1 MANKY
6 SDFSLNFSRH
16 PITGDVSM
24 VTEERS
30 IAQSLKNIL
39 LTDTYE
45 VPFNPNL
52 AGNIRALLFKLSD
65 PFVAEDVRTQVV
77 QAIEN
82 YEPRIDLIK
91 LDVRDSADGLTLI
104 INITY
109 RARTSTE
116 VLSFEYYLDRVV

>member
-16 PITGDVSM
+16 PITGDLSM
-24 VTEERS
+24 VVNEKS
-30 IAQSLKNIL
+30 IVQSLKNIL

-45 VPFNPNL
+45 VPFSPDI
-52 AGNIRALLFKLSD
+52 AGNIRAMLFKLSD
-65 PFVAEDVRTQVV
+65 PFVTEDVKTKVEF
-77 QAIEN
+77 AIEN
-82 YEPRIDLIK
+82 YEPRIELVDLS
-91 LDVRDSADGLTLI
+91 VRDSDDGLTLI
-104 INITY
+104 INIQY